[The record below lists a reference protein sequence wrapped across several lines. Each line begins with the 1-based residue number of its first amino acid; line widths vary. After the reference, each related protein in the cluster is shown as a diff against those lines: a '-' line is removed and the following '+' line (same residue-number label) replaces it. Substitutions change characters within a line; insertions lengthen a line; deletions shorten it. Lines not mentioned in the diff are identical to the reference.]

1 MTPSFYIIP
10 AAVSVAF
17 VIGCTVGYSN
27 RDNMAKAAAAK
38 AYQAAEKQR
47 SELQEKI
54 NVISAEYEAER
65 NRTSQVRVERTNTIR
80 RYYSTS
86 GPVAA
91 SCAVPDTVYGLLA
104 NSVRDANA
112 STSGE
117 LSSEMPANFVSG
129 KPLS

>member
-1 MTPSFYIIP
+1 MTPFFYITP
-10 AAVSVAF
+10 AVAVAAF
-17 VIGCTVGYSN
+17 VVGCTVGYNN

-38 AYQAAEKQR
+38 AFQAAEKQR
-47 SELQEKI
+47 YELQEKV
-54 NVISAEYEAER
+54 NVISAKYEAER
-65 NRTSQVRVERTNTIR
+65 SRASQIHLERTNTIR

-91 SCAVPDTVYGLLA
+91 SCVVPDAIYRLLT

-117 LSSEMPANFVSG
+117 PVGEMPTNFATP
-129 KPLS
+129 KPLG

>member
-10 AAVSVAF
+10 AAISVAF
-17 VIGCTVGYSN
+17 VVGCTIGYSN

-47 SELQEKI
+47 SELQEKV

-65 NRTSQVRVERTNTIR
+65 NRTSQVRVERTATIR
-80 RYYSTS
+80 RYYSAS
-86 GPVAA
+86 SPVAA

-117 LSSEMPANFVSG
+117 LSSEMPTNFVSG

>member
-1 MTPSFYIIP
+1 MTPTFYIIP
-10 AAVSVAF
+10 AAVAVAF
-17 VIGCTVGYSN
+17 ALGCTVGYSN

-47 SELQEKI
+47 SELQEKV
-54 NVISAEYEAER
+54 NVISAKYEVER
-65 NRTSQVRVERTNTIR
+65 GRASQVHVERTNTIR

-91 SCAVPDTVYGLLA
+91 SCAVPDVIYGLLA

-117 LSSEMPANFVSG
+117 LGGELPANFATH
-129 KPLS
+129 KPIG